1 MTPLAAFFAFVGGV
15 VVVAGLIVMPLII
28 TVVVGFDA
36 TPANRCWAAGQAPDA
51 GITLIGRCAREA
63 GRE

>member
-1 MTPLAAFFAFVGGV
+1 MRPAFLAFVGGV
-15 VVVAGLIVMPLII
+15 VVLAGLIVVPLLV

-36 TPANRCWAAGQAPDA
+36 TPGNRCWAPGQAPDA

-63 GRE
+63 ASRE